1 MALSAVIV
9 DDEQLARD
17 ELAYLLREL
26 DVDIVAQGKNGVEA
40 VNLVKEFSPDL
51 VFLDVQMPELDG
63 VAVAEA
69 LAARGPAPRIVFVTA
84 FDKHAVRA
92 FELNALDYLLKPYDR
107 ERFAAALERA
117 RASLLAPAPRLAELA
132 ELLERLREGER
143 YPKRLLIPHENSSF
157 YLPVRDIVRLA
168 ADGNAVAI
176 HTKRGTYSVRAT
188 LESFE
193 DRLDPQLFA
202 RVHRSHV
209 VNIDEIA
216 EVHPWFHGDQ
226 KLVLRDGVE
235 VAWSRRYAAKRP
247 DLLR

>member
-1 MALSAVIV
+1 MRVVLA
-9 DDEQLARD
+9 DDEAPARRKLARF
-17 ELAYLLREL
+17 LREQS
-26 DVDIVAQGKNGVEA
+26 DVDLVGEA
-40 VNLVKEFSPDL
+40 ASGAEALRLIAEVQPDL